1 VTTPKRSPWKWILV
15 PTATVALVA
24 VGGYLALP
32 QILRSQA
39 ERNLSQSFGLTVSL
53 ATLKF
58 NPFAGRLEANNLV
71 VANPPGFTTPYFLQ
85 VRRFAVAVSPWSL
98 LGDTV
103 HVQTFELEGFQL
115 NLEAGTGGLNLANV
129 VTRWLGQQP
138 QSRAPEETD
147 RPGPERRIKAD
158 RLLVKDVEISSR
170 LTVGGLTLRSD
181 TVRLPTIDATNL
193 QNADGSGFT
202 TSELLL
208 RIAANASENALKENL
223 GPAALPLLRQLSEA
237 TRQLP

>member
-1 VTTPKRSPWKWILV
+1 VTTQKRSPWKWIWI
-15 PTATVALVA
+15 PTAAVALVA
-24 VGGYLALP
+24 VGGYVALP

-53 ATLKF
+53 ATVQF

-85 VRRFAVAVSPWSL
+85 VRRFAVAVAPWSL
-98 LGDTV
+98 WGDTV
-103 HVQTFELEGFQL
+103 HVKTFELEGFQM
-115 NLEAGTGGLNLANV
+115 NLEASNNGLNMANV
-129 VTRWLGQQP
+129 VTRWLGQKP
-138 QSRAPEETD
+138 QSSAPGG
-147 RPGPERRIKAD
+147 PAPERRIKAD

-170 LTVGGLTLRSD
+170 LAVVGLTLRSD
-181 TVRLPTIDATNL
+181 TVRLPTVDATNL

-208 RIAANASENALKENL
+208 RIAANASENALQENL
-223 GPAALPLLRQLSEA
+223 GPLALPLLQQLNEA
-237 TRQLP
+237 ARQLP

>member
-1 VTTPKRSPWKWILV
+1 MLV
-15 PTATVALVA
+15 PAAVALGA
-24 VGGYLALP
+24 VGGYVALP

-39 ERNLSQSFGLTVSL
+39 ERNLSQSFGLTASL
-53 ATLKF
+53 ATLNF

-138 QSRAPEETD
+138 RTPGEAN

-170 LTVGGLTLRSD
+170 LAVGGLTLRSD

-193 QNADGSGFT
+193 QNPDGSGFT